1 MPSEKAPRARVGPRR
16 EADEREQ
23 LVDLATR
30 VAQLARRRLDLHVLA
45 RRGAGVD
52 RGALDERPDLAHRGG
67 EARAAGTLAEQRRG
81 AGARRGEPEQDAD
94 RGGLAGAVGAEQAAD
109 GPLGDGERES
119 FDGGRVA
126 VALDETVECGEV
138 G

>member
-1 MPSEKAPRARVGPRR
+1 MPSENAPRARVGAGR

-23 LVDLATR
+23 LVDLAAG

-45 RRGAGVD
+45 RRRAGVD
-52 RGALDERPDLAHRGG
+52 GRALDERADLAHRGR
-67 EARAAGTLAEQRRG
+67 EAGAAGMLAEQRRG
-81 AGARRGEPEQDAD
+81 SRARRGEPEQAAD
-94 RGGLAGAVGAEQAAD
+94 RGRLAGSVGPEQAAD
-109 GPLGDGERES
+109 GPLGDGERQS

-126 VALDETVECGEV
+126 VALDEAVECGEV